1 MLVSVVIPT
10 YNRAEL
16 VVEAVAS
23 VLEQRGAPRME
34 VIVVDDGSSDG
45 SGRMVEERFGPG
57 VLCIRRAERGGV
69 SAARNTGIRA
79 AQGEWLAFL
88 DSDDLWRPEKLA
100 AQCGYF
106 VAHPG
111 MLICQ
116 TEEVWMRGDRRL
128 NPRNHHEKPEGRCFP
143 LLLERCLVSPS
154 AVMLHRD
161 LLDDVGLFDETLPA
175 CEDYDLWLRIG
186 CRYPIGIVRK
196 ALVVKRGGR
205 PDQLS
210 SNIPALDQYRIR
222 AIARLLRSGVLGGDD
237 RRVALDVLERK
248 CRIYGEGC
256 RKRGRDEEAD
266 AVLRLLLEARG
277 EDLGAVEGAQASM
290 TPEPPR

>member
-88 DSDDLWRPEKLA
+88 DSDDLWRPEKIA
-100 AQCGYF
+100 AQCRCF

-116 TEEVWMRGDRRL
+116 TEEIWMRGGRRL
-128 NPRNHHEKPEGRCFP
+128 NPRNYHEKPEGRCFP

-210 SNIPALDQYRIR
+210 SSIPALDQYRIR

-237 RRVALDVLERK
+237 RRVALDALERK